1 MGYLFAHGIKAQIV
15 TVVDNT
21 NLQPLS
27 GVVLKSEKPLM
38 SVVTNAKGQAD
49 IRGFKGSTLIVVT
62 HVNYLPKAYTY
73 EELSKQEF
81 KIALSEKAY
90 SLDEVI
96 VSASRFEE
104 KAEDVAQPVQVI
116 NSKELAQMNQQT
128 TADVMQNT
136 GNVLVQKSQLGGGSP
151 IIRGF
156 ETNKVLMVVDGVR
169 MNNAIYRGGHLQ
181 NVITVD
187 NTMMDKIE
195 IVYGPGSVVY
205 GSDALGGVMH
215 FYTKNPLLSDTNKVI
230 VKANAFT
237 RYSTAFSE
245 KTGHFD
251 FSIGGQKF
259 GSITSF
265 TYSDFGDLMKG
276 YNAAP
281 VYSDFGKRPFYV
293 ERVNGKDSAFVNPN
307 PHLQKQSG
315 YSQYD
320 FFQKFMFKQSDKIN
334 HIVNLQ
340 YSTSSNIN
348 RYDRLTQTAGGNPR
362 FAEWYYGPQIRMFG
376 SYTLN
381 LTNDKGFYD
390 NARVIV
396 AYQNI
401 EESRNDRRFQKDEL
415 NHRKEQLDIITFNAD
430 FAKKLD
436 LHEIR
441 YGLDG
446 WYNKVNST
454 AYQENIVTG
463 STVALDTR
471 YPDGGSNMQSVAA
484 YFGHSYEKSKKFIIN
499 DGVRVSNIGL
509 SSQFNDTLFFPF
521 PFNSV
526 KQNNLAV
533 NGNLGFIFMPDSG
546 WRFTL
551 LGSTGF
557 RAPNVDDM
565 SKVFESAPGSVVVP
579 NPNLKPE
586 YTYNA
591 DFGISKSFNEK
602 VTLGAT
608 AYYTLLNNAITT
620 QVGTFDGQDSILY
633 DGQMSRV
640 TMSQNTNQAYICG
653 FNVYLKAD
661 VTEKFSITSTINY
674 TYGRIKTDTTYYPLD
689 HIAPVFGKTSFVLKL
704 NKFRG
709 EFFVLYNGAKR
720 SVDYN
725 LLGEDNQAYSAD
737 PINGYMPAWMTLNL
751 RAAYQFNK
759 YIQLQLALENMLDQN
774 YRVYSSNI
782 SAPGRN
788 FVVTLRGNF

>member
-1 MGYLFAHGIKAQIV
+1 M
-15 TVVDNT
+15 
-21 NLQPLS
+21 
-27 GVVLKSEKPLM
+27 
-38 SVVTNAKGQAD
+38 
-49 IRGFKGSTLIVVT
+49 
-62 HVNYLPKAYTY
+62 
-73 EELSKQEF
+73 
-81 KIALSEKAY
+81 
-90 SLDEVI
+90 
-96 VSASRFEE
+96 
-104 KAEDVAQPVQVI
+104 
-116 NSKELAQMNQQT
+116 
-128 TADVMQNT
+128 
-136 GNVLVQKSQLGGGSP
+136 
-151 IIRGF
+151 
-156 ETNKVLMVVDGVR
+156 
-169 MNNAIYRGGHLQ
+169 
-181 NVITVD
+181 
-187 NTMMDKIE
+187 
-195 IVYGPGSVVY
+195 
-205 GSDALGGVMH
+205 
-215 FYTKNPLLSDTNKVI
+215 
-230 VKANAFT
+230 
-237 RYSTAFSE
+237 
-245 KTGHFD
+245 
-251 FSIGGQKF
+251 
-259 GSITSF
+259 
-265 TYSDFGDLMKG
+265 
-276 YNAAP
+276 
-281 VYSDFGKRPFYV
+281 
-293 ERVNGKDSAFVNPN
+293 
-307 PHLQKQSG
+307 
-315 YSQYD
+315 
-320 FFQKFMFKQSDKIN
+320 
-334 HIVNLQ
+334 
-340 YSTSSNIN
+340 
-348 RYDRLTQTAGGNPR
+348 
-362 FAEWYYGPQIRMFG
+362 
-376 SYTLN
+376 
-381 LTNDKGFYD
+381 
-390 NARVIV
+390 
-396 AYQNI
+396 
-401 EESRNDRRFQKDEL
+401 
-415 NHRKEQLDIITFNAD
+415 DIITFNAD